1 MQNEFVI
8 TFVYIVYKQEQVL
21 VCNDL
26 CITVKGTL
34 FIGNYV
40 GHSTAVFLSRFTVS

>member
-1 MQNEFVI
+1 MQNDCVI
-8 TFVYIVYKQEQVL
+8 TLVYIVYKQEQVL

-34 FIGNYV
+34 FIGKYV
-40 GHSTAVFLSRFTVS
+40 GHSTAVFLSRFTVN